1 AAGAGCPREGKMQLR
16 TGHADI
22 EQAALLVQGA
32 RHTERL
38 LAREL
43 LLLDAR
49 DEDRL
54 ELEAL
59 RTMECEQVDASMR
72 TMLEASL
79 QPLLP
84 VGHCLRAVVELFCEA
99 AEPP

>member
-1 AAGAGCPREGKMQLR
+1 MALR
-16 TGHADI
+16 ARQPDV
-22 EQAALLVQGA
+22 EQPPLLGDLV
-32 RHTERL
+32 RL
-38 LAREL
+38 LRLANRQL
-43 LLLDAR
+43 PFLDAR